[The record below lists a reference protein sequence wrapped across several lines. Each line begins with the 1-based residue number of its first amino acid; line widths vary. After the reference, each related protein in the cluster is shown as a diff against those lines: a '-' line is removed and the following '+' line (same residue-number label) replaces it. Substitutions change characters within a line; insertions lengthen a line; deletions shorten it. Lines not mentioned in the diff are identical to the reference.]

1 MRGKNGMASAPQT
14 GIPLTHDNLSVLHVE
29 TPLPQCRA
37 RLSRKI
43 DPHFARAVDFMLPDA
58 VERTPDQAHPRLPG
72 AFTLF
77 AAHIGNLRHQSEIRL
92 RLAGMPRLQPGGE
105 GVSED
110 DTAAQALEHG
120 SREQQRAT
128 GASRAFTLAPAAPRR
143 QERVMFTGIVEATGR
158 VAQLQATAEG
168 GRMELCGV
176 PFAGELA
183 IGESVAVNGC
193 CLTVVEAAGDSVK
206 FDLLQ
211 QTLRLTNLGDL
222 APGDAV
228 NLERAMHAG
237 GRFSG
242 HFVQGHVDGTGEIL
256 TWESSGQDYQLTVRL
271 PAELHRLVIPRG
283 SITLDGISL
292 TAADLGR
299 DSVTAWITPHTREVT
314 NLRHTRAGKR
324 VNVEADML
332 AKYVEQ
338 LLELRNQR

>member
-1 MRGKNGMASAPQT
+1 
-14 GIPLTHDNLSVLHVE
+14 
-29 TPLPQCRA
+29 
-37 RLSRKI
+37 
-43 DPHFARAVDFMLPDA
+43 
-58 VERTPDQAHPRLPG
+58 
-72 AFTLF
+72 
-77 AAHIGNLRHQSEIRL
+77 
-92 RLAGMPRLQPGGE
+92 
-105 GVSED
+105 
-110 DTAAQALEHG
+110 
-120 SREQQRAT
+120 
-128 GASRAFTLAPAAPRR
+128 
-143 QERVMFTGIVEATGR
+143 MFTGIVETTGR

-228 NLERAMHAG
+228 NLERAMQAG

-299 DSVTAWITPHTREVT
+299 DSVTAWITPHTRAVT
-314 NLRHTRAGKR
+314 NLQFTRAGKR

-338 LLELRNQR
+338 MLELRSQR

>member
-1 MRGKNGMASAPQT
+1 
-14 GIPLTHDNLSVLHVE
+14 
-29 TPLPQCRA
+29 
-37 RLSRKI
+37 
-43 DPHFARAVDFMLPDA
+43 
-58 VERTPDQAHPRLPG
+58 
-72 AFTLF
+72 
-77 AAHIGNLRHQSEIRL
+77 
-92 RLAGMPRLQPGGE
+92 
-105 GVSED
+105 
-110 DTAAQALEHG
+110 
-120 SREQQRAT
+120 
-128 GASRAFTLAPAAPRR
+128 
-143 QERVMFTGIVEATGR
+143 MFTGIVEATGR
-158 VAQLQATAEG
+158 VARLKATAEG
-168 GRMELCGV
+168 GRLELSGV

-183 IGESVAVNGC
+183 VGESVAVNGC
-193 CLTVVEAAGDSVK
+193 CLTVVEAAGDGVN

-222 APGDAV
+222 LPGDAV
-228 NLERAMHAG
+228 NLERAMPAG

-314 NLRHTRAGKR
+314 NLRQTRAGKR